1 MSFEKQLQQWVTIDN
16 QLKILNDKV
25 KELRD
30 AKNTLT
36 QHMTKHIEQNKL
48 VQTTFSNSDGNV
60 RYVTTKLPQPLTFA
74 YLEKCLREIIK
85 NEVQVNQI
93 MNYVKQKREIKIVPE
108 LKRVYTK

>member
-1 MSFEKQLQQWVTIDN
+1 M
-16 QLKILNDKV
+16 NDKV

-36 QHMTKHIEQNKL
+36 QNVTKHIEQNQL
-48 VQTTFSNSDGNV
+48 AQSTFSISDGNL

-85 NEVQVNQI
+85 NESQVNQI
-93 MNYVKQKREIKIVPE
+93 LNYVKQKREIKTVPE
-108 LKRVYTK
+108 LKRVYNK